1 MKVPAHLQAAER
13 QPPLVAG
20 RAGWP
25 ENIWLVEAPP
35 HRVTLHRVTP
45 YRVTP
50 YRVTLYRVTP
60 YPSAATPALATCS
73 SSCDC
78 TPETPMAPTHSPCT
92 MIGTP
97 PWIGV
102 LTGALANA
110 GRSLMRSSQNL
121 VGRREIAE
129 DSAFPMAIFDV
140 KGPAPSG
147 RSSQSG

>member
-35 HRVTLHRVTP
+35 HRVTLH
-45 YRVTP
+45 
-50 YRVTLYRVTP
+50 RVTP